1 MANTGFISSSG
12 IIQVFTSGPYSGS
25 IVTSSY
31 SDGINLF
38 GNIINTSQSFISGT
52 VDFIIPCETEG
63 NIINGVN
70 YFERYYFNPIQC
82 PPLGFCFPPTFIS
95 ASRNTC
101 VDRDPSIYNI
111 IYNSGSSTADY
122 TIIEYSTSNNFN
134 ITGSTILDNS
144 NLTSSIEVLIN
155 GFKPQFDAPV
165 YFRAYNSCSN
175 DTISSNSNVVIADN
189 CVFQQ
194 PLYPNF
200 TYNIVNQTSYQ
211 VETTNGTGNGIT
223 GPWFNVPVNN
233 TTGNSYVFN
242 NDTGNFFFKVASPSN
257 CPNQG
262 IYIELTTTTPN
273 ISNIVN
279 TNINSTLNS
288 NDCGGNG
295 IGIQTS
301 NYSGITE
308 YYLHFPSNNI
318 NTQISTNI
326 FINRINYFDLGNI
339 TLTIKYTD
347 PNLTIFEG

>member
-12 IIQVFTSGPYSGS
+12 IIQVFTSG
-25 IVTSSY
+25 
-31 SDGINLF
+31 
-38 GNIINTSQSFISGT
+38 
-52 VDFIIPCETEG
+52 
-63 NIINGVN
+63 
-70 YFERYYFNPIQC
+70 
-82 PPLGFCFPPTFIS
+82 
-95 ASRNTC
+95 
-101 VDRDPSIYNI
+101 
-111 IYNSGSSTADY
+111 
-122 TIIEYSTSNNFN
+122 NFN

-262 IYIELTTTTPN
+262 IFLELTTTTPN